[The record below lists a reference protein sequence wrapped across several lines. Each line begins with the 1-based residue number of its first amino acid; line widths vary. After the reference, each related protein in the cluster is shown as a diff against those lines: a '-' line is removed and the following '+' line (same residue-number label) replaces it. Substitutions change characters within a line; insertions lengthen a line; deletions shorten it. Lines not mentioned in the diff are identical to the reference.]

1 MYSLCLLLL
10 MWLFSPRI
18 RWLRI
23 QGSQFFSKLLAIN
36 EESLVDAISLNRICY
51 TFDNI
56 ELSRLLLTNS
66 VSMFNK
72 YYYFYLIF
80 ASFCQKNKRV
90 NTDISA
96 VCWSAGAF
104 SQIKFNLSLDVVLS
118 LSKDTLVKHLPQL
131 FISSMCSQLRKMGS
145 VMEQFSKVNFFW
157 LITNVVQWNHNI
169 TKGQGQATGRICLL
183 YKVALY
189 WGSFS
194 FILLLLGYWKSFV
207 IPRTFVMW
215 RFYCCKSFNALVI

>member
-1 MYSLCLLLL
+1 
-10 MWLFSPRI
+10 
-18 RWLRI
+18 
-23 QGSQFFSKLLAIN
+23 
-36 EESLVDAISLNRICY
+36 
-51 TFDNI
+51 
-56 ELSRLLLTNS
+56 
-66 VSMFNK
+66 MFNN
-72 YYYFYLIF
+72 YCYFDLILT
-80 ASFCQKNKRV
+80 SFGQENKRV

-118 LSKDTLVKHLPQL
+118 LSKDTSVKHLPQL

-157 LITNVVQWNHNI
+157 LITDVVLWNHNI

-194 FILLLLGYWKSFV
+194 YLLLLLGYWKSFV
-207 IPRTFVMW
+207 IPRTSIFRGLFHWGSTVASLLMLW
-215 RFYCCKSFNALVI
+215 LSNSVSK

>member
-1 MYSLCLLLL
+1 
-10 MWLFSPRI
+10 
-18 RWLRI
+18 
-23 QGSQFFSKLLAIN
+23 
-36 EESLVDAISLNRICY
+36 
-51 TFDNI
+51 
-56 ELSRLLLTNS
+56 
-66 VSMFNK
+66 MFNK
-72 YYYFYLIF
+72 YHYFYLILT
-80 ASFCQKNKRV
+80 SFCQKNKRV

-157 LITNVVQWNHNI
+157 LITDVVQWNHNI
-169 TKGQGQATGRICLL
+169 TKGQGQGTGKLCLP
-183 YKVALY
+183 YKVVLY

-207 IPRTFVMW
+207 ILRTSLCRGLLCGGSIVASLLMPWLSNSVSKEHIFSIFFRCEATVILFDCCIFCDFWKCTLGEFFYFVMQNV
-215 RFYCCKSFNALVI
+215 RFSK

>member
-1 MYSLCLLLL
+1 M
-10 MWLFSPRI
+10 
-18 RWLRI
+18 
-23 QGSQFFSKLLAIN
+23 
-36 EESLVDAISLNRICY
+36 
-51 TFDNI
+51 
-56 ELSRLLLTNS
+56 LLLTNL

-72 YYYFYLIF
+72 YYYFDLIF
-80 ASFCQKNKRV
+80 TSFCQKNKRV

-157 LITNVVQWNHNI
+157 FITDVVQWNHNI

-194 FILLLLGYWKSFV
+194 YLLLLLGYWKSFV
-207 IPRTFVMW
+207 IPRT
-215 RFYCCKSFNALVI
+215 SLLI